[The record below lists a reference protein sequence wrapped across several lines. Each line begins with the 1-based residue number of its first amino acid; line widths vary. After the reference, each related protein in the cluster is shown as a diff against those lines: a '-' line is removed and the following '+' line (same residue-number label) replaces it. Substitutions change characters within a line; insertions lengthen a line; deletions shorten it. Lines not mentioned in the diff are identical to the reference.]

1 MYRIVRDPHKAFH
14 SPGSLPLVEMARD
27 CSFLVI

>member
-1 MYRIVRDPHKAFH
+1 MYRIVRDPQKASH
-14 SPGSLPLVEMARD
+14 SPGSLPLVEIARD